1 MARAAVKAKQQARAQ
16 AQPTRS
22 RARGRRRHSGG
33 GNPNQDL
40 FFVRLRRHQKWVYAV
55 LAVVFAISFVLVGVG
70 SGNGGGLD
78 QLYNGIFGGS
88 GGTSISKAQ
97 DEIKTHPAK
106 GYQDLA
112 LAYEQTGNLGGATA
126 ALRKYLALKKNDAKT
141 WGTLAGLEMS
151 QGNKYATQYQQAQQ
165 AAQAADP
172 SAPFLPGGV
181 LGSAVGQ
188 NPTYQGASQ
197 TLAARTSAL
206 YTKATGAFGKA
217 VKDYKSALK
226 VQPRNTVYLQ
236 ELATAA
242 QYSGDTKAQLY
253 ALRRYLQVVPNAP
266 NKKAIEKQIK
276 ALSQQGTPTVQSGN
290 GH

>member
-16 AQPTRS
+16 AQPTKS

-55 LAVVFAISFVLVGVG
+55 LAVIFGISFALLGVG
-70 SGNGGGLD
+70 SGNGGGLQ
-78 QLYNGIFGGS
+78 QLWNGIFGGS

-97 DEIKTHPAK
+97 DEIKSNPAK

-112 LAYEQTGNLGGATA
+112 LAYEQKGDLPQATS
-126 ALRKYLALKKNDAKT
+126 ALRKYLALKKNDAQT
-141 WGTLAGLEMS
+141 WGTLAGLEMT
-151 QGNKYATQYQQAQQ
+151 QGNRYATQYQQAQQ
-165 AAQAADP
+165 VAQAADP
-172 SAPFLPGGV
+172 SAPFLPGGA

-197 TLAARTSAL
+197 TASAKTSLL
-206 YTKATGAFGKA
+206 YQNAIGAFGQA
-217 VKDYKSALK
+217 VKDYQSALK

-242 QYSGDTKAQLY
+242 RYSGNAPVEAY
-253 ALRRYLQVVPNAP
+253 ALRRYLQVNPNAP
-266 NKKAIEKQIK
+266 QKKAIEKQIK
-276 ALSQQGTPTVQSGN
+276 ALSKPSTPTVQTGN